1 MEADGQCVEKCAAYW
16 KQENGV
22 KKCANTC
29 EGYVAAEQECVDKCP
44 ETSDANSVCVTCAS
58 VNTKLPV
65 WSPEKNA
72 CVPCA
77 EGRVWDGQTCTA
89 CAGETQYYSVDAEGV
104 TTCHAACP
112 SEHPFATGYE
122 CGDSCANKTFKRVQI
137 GEQSHNECV
146 DECEHVYTE

>member
-16 KQENGV
+16 KQEDGV
-22 KKCANTC
+22 KKCANAC
-29 EGYVAAEQECVDKCP
+29 ERYIAAEQECVDKCP

-77 EGRVWDGQTCTA
+77 EGSEWDGTDCKGCDEGRPYYYSDEDGARICATA
-89 CAGETQYYSVDAEGV
+89 CPET
-104 TTCHAACP
+104 
-112 SEHPFATGYE
+112 HPFATGYE
-122 CGDSCANKTFKRVQI
+122 CDTSCAEGAYWYLADNGV
-137 GEQSHNECV
+137 
-146 DECEHVYTE
+146 